1 MKAIIVVLVVLAIVV
16 GGLFMWGV
24 GVSNRLV
31 TAEQAVNG
39 AWAQVQTV
47 YQRRADLIPN
57 LVETV
62 KGFAAQERTVLEEV
76 TRARASAGQMRVGP
90 EITNDPQALRRFQ
103 QAQQELGGAL
113 SRLLV
118 TVERYPD
125 LKSNANFLALQSQLE
140 GTENRITVER
150 RRYNETVQDL
160 QHPAPP
166 VPGQPGRRLPRLQGE
181 GLLRGRAGQRDRAQ
195 GQVLSRALPRSLRC
209 ACSPRSF
216 LSCSRS
222 RRSPPPP

>member
-1 MKAIIVVLVVLAIVV
+1 MKAIIVVLVVLLVVV

-24 GVSNRLV
+24 GVNNRLV
-31 TAEQAVNG
+31 ASEQGVNA

-76 TRARASAGQMRVGP
+76 TKARASASQMTLTP
-90 EITNDPQALRRFQ
+90 EMLNDPNALRKFQ
-103 QAQQELGGAL
+103 EVQNQLGGAL

-125 LKSNANFLALQSQLE
+125 LKSNQNFLALQSQLE
-140 GTENRITVER
+140 GTENRIAVER
-150 RRYNETVQDL
+150 RRYNEVVQGYNT
-160 QHPAPP
+160 QIRVFPASM
-166 VPGQPGRRLPRLQGE
+166 VAAFRGFKEKAYFEAAPGSEAAPK
-181 GLLRGRAGQRDRAQ
+181 
-195 GQVLSRALPRSLRC
+195 VK
-209 ACSPRSF
+209 F
-216 LSCSRS
+216 
-222 RRSPPPP
+222 